1 MVHAEAA
8 GITPE
13 IWPGMTFTPQE
24 LSATIGPGVCRT
36 SARAKTMNERY
47 VPLFAAPET
56 RDEPALW
63 FAFTRSEMLVVKG
76 ADRHELPCCA
86 DLTEHGLAPQ
96 RSQYLGLYG
105 GKHCYAVDVSE
116 SPALPEGWSAVGLR
130 DLFGLVDTTLAALS
144 GRAYQLLEWDRNH
157 RFCSRCGTATQPRK
171 DERSRA
177 CPACKLTT
185 YPPVTPAIM
194 ILITHGRKLLLA
206 RKAAFPA
213 GRFSALAG
221 FVEPGETL
229 EDTVIRETREEVGV
243 EIKNI
248 RYFGSQP
255 WPFPHSLMVAFT
267 AEYAGGDIKPDG
279 VEIEEARWFDPED
292 LPKLPGSISISRRLI
307 DTIAARLMAGK
318 SVTGA
323 P

>member
-1 MVHAEAA
+1 MGHPLHLA
-8 GITPE
+8 PS
-13 IWPGMTFTPQE
+13 
-24 LSATIGPGVCRT
+24 LRYS
-36 SARAKTMNERY
+36 MNMDQLY
-47 VPLFAAPET
+47 VPLYVPPPARE
-56 RDEPALW
+56 EPALW
-63 FAFTRSEMLVVKG
+63 FAFKRSEIVVVSG
-76 ADRHELPCCA
+76 ADRPELPCCI
-86 DLTEHGLAPQ
+86 DISEHGLAAE
-96 RSQYLGLYG
+96 RTQYLGLYG
-105 GKHCYAVDVSE
+105 GRHCYAVAVAE
-116 SPALPEGWSAVGLR
+116 SHELPDGWSTLGLR
-130 DLFGLVDTTLAALS
+130 DLFGLVETTLAALS

-157 RFCSRCGTATQPRK
+157 QFCSRCGTRTEPRR

-206 RKAAFPA
+206 RKGAFPA

-221 FVEPGETL
+221 FVEPGEML

-255 WPFPHSLMVAFT
+255 WPFPHSLMIAFT
-267 AEYAGGDIKPDG
+267 AEYAGGELRPDG
-279 VEIEEARWFDPED
+279 VEIVEAGWFDPED

-307 DTIAARLMAGK
+307 DTVAGRLIAGK
-318 SVTGA
+318 SA
-323 P
+323 SDDS

>member
-1 MVHAEAA
+1 MD
-8 GITPE
+8 
-13 IWPGMTFTPQE
+13 
-24 LSATIGPGVCRT
+24 LS
-36 SARAKTMNERY
+36 
-47 VPLFAAPET
+47 
-56 RDEPALW
+56 D
-63 FAFTRSEMLVVKG
+63 
-76 ADRHELPCCA
+76 
-86 DLTEHGLAPQ
+86 HGLKPR

-105 GKHCYAVDVSE
+105 GRHSYAAE
-116 SPALPEGWSAVGLR
+116 IAEEHALPEGWTALGLR
-130 DLFGLVDTTLAALS
+130 DLFGLVESTVAALS

-157 RFCSRCGTATQPRK
+157 QFCSRCGTPTEPRG

-177 CPACKLTT
+177 CPACRLTT

-206 RKAAFPA
+206 RKKAFPA

-221 FVEPGETL
+221 FVEPGEML

-243 EIKNI
+243 EVKNI

-267 AEYAGGDIKPDG
+267 ADYAGGELRPDG
-279 VEIEEARWFDPED
+279 VEIEEARWFDPEE

-307 DTIAARLMAGK
+307 DTVAGRLMRGEPPN
-318 SVTGA
+318 S
-323 P
+323 